1 MDWAV
6 QKASELGAASVTPLV
21 TNHTVVRPNP
31 SRQGTQQSRWQ
42 RIATEAAQQS
52 EQWEVPQV
60 LASCVAGDFF
70 KRPVEGALNLILT
83 ERYPGQSL
91 ASVVMPQK
99 AGASIRI
106 AVGPEGGWTQ
116 EELEQAVN
124 GGFVPISM
132 GERILRGETAT
143 IAALS
148 ILQSRLGE
156 LG

>member
-1 MDWAV
+1 MDWAI
-6 QKASELGAASVTPLV
+6 QKACELGVASITPLV
-21 TNHTVVRPNP
+21 TRHTVVRPSP
-31 SRQGTQQSRWQ
+31 SRQESQQRRWQ

-52 EQWEVPQV
+52 EQWGVPRV
-60 LASCVAGDFF
+60 LAPCDAKEFF

-91 ASVVMPQK
+91 ASVVVPQK
-99 AGASIRI
+99 ADTSIRI

-116 EELEQAVN
+116 EELELAIN
-124 GGFVPISM
+124 GGFSPVSM
-132 GERILRGETAT
+132 GARILRAETAA